1 MTRVIE
7 KKFGKE
13 ASDLFN
19 EATDVVK
26 EIGDSYK
33 EVKNNQVENICKMT
47 AKDNA
52 KEKAKE
58 VVR

>member
-26 EIGDSYK
+26 EVSDSYK
-33 EVKNNQVENICKMT
+33 EVKNNQVENICKIT
-47 AKDNA
+47 AKDSV
-52 KEKAKE
+52 KDKAK
-58 VVR
+58 